1 MIAFGIG
8 QFIDTT
14 AITISPSI
22 LSNNEL
28 SVVSGI
34 VVDGSSR
41 VSGDRPDTGCLIE
54 LDFELWR
61 IHGWVESH
69 NSPNKQQANN
79 NSVHKLIKIN
89 SITKIYSIIIQ
100 II

>member
-1 MIAFGIG
+1 MIAFGVG

-14 AITISPSI
+14 AITVSSSI
-22 LSNNEL
+22 LSKNEL

-34 VVDGSSR
+34 VVDGSSS
-41 VSGDRPDTGCLIE
+41 VSGDRSDTGCLVE

-61 IHGWVESH
+61 VHGWVESH
-69 NSPNKQQANN
+69 NSPNKQQAND
-79 NSVHKLIKIN
+79 NSVHKLININ
-89 SITKIYSIIIQ
+89 SITKIYQIIIQ